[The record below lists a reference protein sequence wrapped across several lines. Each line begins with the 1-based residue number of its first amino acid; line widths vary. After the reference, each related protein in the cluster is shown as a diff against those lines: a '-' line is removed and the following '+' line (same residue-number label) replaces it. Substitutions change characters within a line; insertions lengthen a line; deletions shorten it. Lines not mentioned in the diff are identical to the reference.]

1 MTTATVA
8 RCTGPGP
15 GGVAVLHVVGDVEV
29 ALRICTPTPRCA
41 AGAIVLGQVPDVDD
55 VLLARRS
62 EHDLLLMPHGG
73 EAIVHA
79 LLRRLEALGID
90 EIHART
96 PLPALDD
103 TESAMLAVLPLAPTR
118 LALDLLLDQPR
129 RWRAFDGN
137 WTHADDAR
145 SARLDRLLHPPV
157 VAMAGPVNIGKS
169 TLLNALSGRRSAVVA
184 DAPGTTRDHI
194 GLMLD
199 LGGLVVEWI
208 DTPGLRD
215 TNDTI
220 EAAAIELALPRLRDA
235 DVLIAA
241 TDASHDWPALEG
253 AIGRKPDI
261 LVALRS
267 DMGTRVDAD
276 VHCAALHGEGLDAL
290 VTAVRDALVFPEDLA
305 SMRPWRLGATA

>member
-1 MTTATVA
+1 M
-8 RCTGPGP
+8 
-15 GGVAVLHVVGDVEV
+15 LQVVGDVNA
-29 ALRICTPTPRCA
+29 ALHLCTPTPNCPE
-41 AGAIVLGQVPDVDD
+41 GTIVLGHVQDVDD

-73 EAIVHA
+73 EAIVHT
-79 LLRRLEALGID
+79 LLKRLQAMGI
-90 EIHART
+90 EQVHART
-96 PLPALDD
+96 PLPAID
-103 TESAMLAVLPLAPTR
+103 TEESAMLAALPLAPTR
-118 LALDLLLDQPR
+118 LALDVLLDQPR

-137 WTHADDAR
+137 WTDADDAR
-145 SARLDRLLHPPV
+145 SARLGRLLSPPV
-157 VAMAGPVNIGKS
+157 VAMAGPPNIGKS
-169 TLLNALSGRRSAVVA
+169 TLLNALSGRRAAVVA
-184 DAPGTTRDHI
+184 DAPGTTRDHV

-215 TNDTI
+215 TEDTI
-220 EAAAIELALPRLRDA
+220 EAASIELALPRLRSA
-235 DVLIAA
+235 DLLIGA
-241 TDASHDWPALEG
+241 TDASQDWPALEQT
-253 AIGRKPDI
+253 IGRRPDM

-267 DMGTRVDAD
+267 DLGTPADAH